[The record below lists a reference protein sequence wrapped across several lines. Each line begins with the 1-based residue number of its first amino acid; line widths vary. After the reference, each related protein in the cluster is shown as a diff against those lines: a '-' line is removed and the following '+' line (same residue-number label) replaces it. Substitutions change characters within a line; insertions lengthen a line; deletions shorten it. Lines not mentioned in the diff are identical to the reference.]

1 MKTIIDKIEYS
12 TIGKKTVICL
22 VTLYNGFE
30 IVGVSSCVDP
40 EKFRKHVGEQLAR
53 NDAHRQVS
61 LLAGFMD
68 QQRGYLDMKD
78 LPF

>member
-30 IVGVSSCVDP
+30 IVGVSSCVNS
-40 EKFRKHVGEQLAR
+40 EKFRKHFGEQLAR
-53 NDAHRQVS
+53 EDAHKKIS
-61 LLAGFMD
+61 LLVGFMK